1 MTAAM
6 RGGGIGR
13 NMMSALLEHAARV
26 EGTEQIALAV
36 ATAQAAAIALY
47 QSPGFRSFGA
57 SAGP

>member
-1 MTAAM
+1 M

-13 NMMSALLEHAARV
+13 SMMSALLEHAARV

-36 ATAQAAAIALY
+36 ATTQAAAIALY
-47 QSPGFRSFGA
+47 QSPGCRSFGA